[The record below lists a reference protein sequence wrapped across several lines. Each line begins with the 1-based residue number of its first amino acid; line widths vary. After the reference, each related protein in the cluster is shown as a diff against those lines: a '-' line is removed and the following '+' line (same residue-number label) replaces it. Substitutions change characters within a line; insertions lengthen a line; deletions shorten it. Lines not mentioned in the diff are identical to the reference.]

1 MIYFKIDIW
10 GKNDECLS
18 CVGLFVMRGL
28 EESYINNIW

>member
-10 GKNDECLS
+10 GKNDEYLS

-28 EESYINNIW
+28 EVIYINNIW